1 MEGALPYNVIT
12 SIGILVRVSH
22 LVVDNLA
29 TMLSARRHWHN
40 IGDSHISVRLRH
52 GIHIVYVSQ
61 VARGV
66 AHLIVC

>member
-12 SIGILVRVSH
+12 SIGVLVRVSH

-29 TMLSARRHWHN
+29 AVLSTRGDWHD

-52 GIHIVYVSQ
+52 GIHIAYVSQ

-66 AHLIVC
+66 THLIAC